1 MENLICLDTD
11 ILVDFLRNKQ
21 EISKWIKDR
30 EKDSVLASTTINVF
44 ELYYGAYLSN
54 NIEKNVEAVDKLTA
68 RLKILNL
75 NTIIVKKAG
84 KIKADLE
91 KSGEQID
98 FRDIL
103 IGSTAMF
110 ENFNIKTNFQQKRSS
125 ASFLVGR
132 LTSFFFI
139 KC

>member
-103 IGSTAMF
+103 IGSIAMF
-110 ENFNIKTNFQQKRSS
+110 ENFNIKTNNKKDFCKIQELK
-125 ASFLVGR
+125 V
-132 LTSFFFI
+132 I
-139 KC
+139 